1 MAVNALNT
9 LAKQYGP
16 EALKEAFKLWTLCQE
31 HDARTEVHALHFP
44 NLLIYQSNCNIK
56 DAQKELEEFFR
67 SGKAPEAEAA
77 KLEEPKVEEPKLEEP
92 KLEAEKPRR
101 RSSPRAYR
109 LASEETIE
117 QIIKNIDDGQ
127 LRSNTKSVSWKAKHY
142 PSSTKP
148 MEILSLLRV
157 QEDRT
162 ATKEQLLQGLS
173 HWSWTNATGNPYT
186 LSDYMRE
193 LLKQGIVISI

>member
-1 MAVNALNT
+1 MAFDALNT
-9 LAKQYGP
+9 LANQYGP

-31 HDARTEVHALHFP
+31 LNARTE
-44 NLLIYQSNCNIK
+44 SR
-56 DAQKELEEFFR
+56 AQAEAKKELEELF
-67 SGKAPEAEAA
+67 SSSETPKVEEH
-77 KLEEPKVEEPKLEEP
+77 KLEEHKVEEPKLEEP
-92 KLEAEKPRR
+92 KVEAEKPRR

-142 PSSTKP
+142 PNSPKP